1 MRSHKNLNP
10 ETWQFLILIALC
22 LLLFFFDLGVRPLWD
37 VDEGM
42 HAVTSKEMVL
52 SGDWVTPTFNG
63 QPFYDKPVLH
73 NWLIALAFL
82 VFGFTEFAA
91 RLPSALLG
99 GGCVLLTY
107 LLGRRMFAPTVG
119 FLGGVILAT
128 SAEFIVLSR
137 SVMHDS
143 SLVFF
148 VTLALYLFYVGFN
161 DRRRKKPSLLL
172 FYAALGMAVLAKG
185 PVGLAIPAMVIG
197 LYLIVEKKLAFVKQ
211 MQIGW
216 GILIFLAVAA
226 PWYVLIALAD
236 PDYAG
241 YFFVKQNLGSFL
253 SSDSRHPE
261 PFYYYIPVLFGGFFP
276 WSCFLPLALIDAI
289 RRRLKTIKTGTAF
302 IVIWFSVVFIFFSVA
317 ESKLATY
324 LLPLFPAV
332 SLLTAWICFELIN
345 GATVNIH
352 KGFLISFLPVV
363 AVLTAAMVYMWINP
377 PVEIE
382 SEAGIPLSRVNLL
395 VLLLVAAAVLSLA
408 LLLGKKYSAFFA
420 STAGMM
426 IIVLLFF
433 LFRIAPMVNPYRS
446 TKELARTYD
455 RLIPPDERL
464 VFYRRIK
471 DSALFYTHRKAS
483 VLADPEQLKAYLTA
497 DKRVYCIISRK
508 RLAEQKLMP
517 YVVECQGDSLLISN
531 KKQS

>member
-226 PWYVLIALAD
+226 PWYVLWPIRTMPAIFSSSKTWEVFCHQT
-236 PDYAG
+236 PDIL
-241 YFFVKQNLGSFL
+241 NLSITTF
-253 SSDSRHPE
+253 
-261 PFYYYIPVLFGGFFP
+261 PFYSAV
-276 WSCFLPLALIDAI
+276 
-289 RRRLKTIKTGTAF
+289 
-302 IVIWFSVVFIFFSVA
+302 FSR
-317 ESKLATY
+317 
-324 LLPLFPAV
+324 
-332 SLLTAWICFELIN
+332 
-345 GATVNIH
+345 GA
-352 KGFLISFLPVV
+352 
-363 AVLTAAMVYMWINP
+363 
-377 PVEIE
+377 
-382 SEAGIPLSRVNLL
+382 
-395 VLLLVAAAVLSLA
+395 
-408 LLLGKKYSAFFA
+408 
-420 STAGMM
+420 
-426 IIVLLFF
+426 
-433 LFRIAPMVNPYRS
+433 
-446 TKELARTYD
+446 
-455 RLIPPDERL
+455 
-464 VFYRRIK
+464 VFYRWR
-471 DSALFYTHRKAS
+471 
-483 VLADPEQLKAYLTA
+483 
-497 DKRVYCIISRK
+497 
-508 RLAEQKLMP
+508 
-517 YVVECQGDSLLISN
+517 
-531 KKQS
+531 